1 MGTNT
6 KPQKKTEKSLLSRK
20 NISDFSKAQKDKMKV
35 YGDTPDPRPRIK
47 IYLNKPKKK
56 KISTT

>member
-20 NISDFSKAQKDKMKV
+20 NISGFSKAQKDKMKV

-47 IYLNKPKKK
+47 TYLNKPKKK